1 MVASLHQVMLT
12 TSHRIRSYASK
23 NRATT
28 KLPVHTDSH
37 RNKTIRQPKRND
49 SIHQGPGK
57 NRGASHSTP
66 TTPRHQNPRNSVL
79 TYQIGRQPLKNRW
92 TGHQH
97 PGKTNS
103 TKRTKLSIHQVPT
116 RKRNQIYSRNKMD
129 MENCLCLGTPDTLQ
143 ACCYRQRRIYSGSE
157 SREICTLHK
166 EFSSGRHTPYTASN
180 FCFHNTSST
189 PHTQNQSAIQNSKPL
204 TTAINTLPSLE
215 IFMQIAEKP
224 Q

>member
-1 MVASLHQVMLT
+1 MNQNLIQIRHGCIPPSGYAHDVTQNQIIRQQEPSHYEAACAHRLT
-12 TSHRIRSYASK
+12 SQQI
-23 NRATT
+23 
-28 KLPVHTDSH
+28 
-37 RNKTIRQPKRND
+37 IRQPKRND
-49 SIHQGPGK
+49 SIRQGLGK

-79 TYQIGRQPLKNRW
+79 TYQNGRQPLRNRW

-180 FCFHNTSST
+180 FV
-189 PHTQNQSAIQNSKPL
+189 AAL
-204 TTAINTLPSLE
+204 GR
-215 IFMQIAEKP
+215 
-224 Q
+224 